1 MENNSTHS
9 PKAARSATTTE
20 KMPTADKWHSL
31 GAVSI
36 SNKGVPEF
44 PLLPNFPAESA
55 TKGVPGVYRLT
66 FNNGHIYIGK
76 AKNLRLRFGNYR
88 SPTSGTEQEHVIRY
102 ILLDAGGAT
111 VEVIPETS
119 LITRHARERAEQTA
133 AIKAG
138 KPLLNTGGR
147 SRGHYL
153 KFKVQYHADMVLK
166 SRAELKSWNAGTQIP
181 THQKS

>member
-1 MENNSTHS
+1 
-9 PKAARSATTTE
+9 
-20 KMPTADKWHSL
+20 MPTANKWHSL
-31 GAVSI
+31 GSVSI

-44 PLLPNFPAESA
+44 PPLPNLPAESILTA
-55 TKGVPGVYRLT
+55 KSIPGVYRLT

-88 SPTSGTEQEHVIRY
+88 SPTSGTEQEHVVRY

-111 VEVIPETS
+111 VEVIPESS
-119 LITRHARERAEQTA
+119 LVTRHALERAEQTA

-138 KPLLNTGGR
+138 LPLLNTGGR

-153 KFKVQYHADMVLK
+153 KFKVKYHEDMLAK
-166 SRAELKSWNAGTQIP
+166 SRAELENSNTGA
-181 THQKS
+181 